1 MDGGKPWGC
10 VEGRHRR
17 PLLIGVLKALNWSR
31 AMGKVACA
39 ALREAAKGR
48 VCSWCWAVLILIRPS
63 KPRELL
69 PLSPAAGKQGCY
81 WLMMIII
88 NIVAPSLARTD
99 GITSK
104 LTL

>member
-1 MDGGKPWGC
+1 MDGGKPCGC

-17 PLLIGVLKALNWSR
+17 PLLVGVLKALNWSR

-69 PLSPAAGKQGCY
+69 PALPSCLSAQQQESRMLLVNGDY
-81 WLMMIII
+81 
-88 NIVAPSLARTD
+88 N
-99 GITSK
+99 
-104 LTL
+104 

>member
-1 MDGGKPWGC
+1 MDGGKPC

-17 PLLIGVLKALNWSR
+17 PLLVGVLKALNWSR

-69 PLSPAAGKQGCY
+69 PALPSCLSAQQQESRMLLVNDDY
-81 WLMMIII
+81 
-88 NIVAPSLARTD
+88 N
-99 GITSK
+99 
-104 LTL
+104 